1 MKIGHWHLIIFFPIH
16 FGVLAENLT
25 TIKNVE
31 VTTKKFVQ
39 NIMKLQPAISLSQ
52 PEIVNNSLLLNHWR
66 KHIHHGKRHRK
77 SIENSRKRHVS
88 LLSTQKNNN
97 LSIVLPMNW
106 KKNKLNMSS
115 SLTKDPQQTI
125 ANLIQRLINLNH
137 ISSFLSTHSPI
148 NNKSQ
153 IINTENNHHDEN
165 NITNAIVNHISNYS
179 DLPVTP
185 NLFKKTYKSCNP
197 ANNSSNGLL
206 CNEYHF
212 SNFSIFKTPLSLKDN
227 LTTPSSFLARLSILN
242 ESLNK
247 SEDLKLNQQF
257 TSDPLKIFKK
267 KLPLVT
273 SEIINATTVRSS
285 FIIIDELG
293 FFGDPIEDT
302 PDVKPKESY
311 HSRPSSIFDYIFGEN
326 NDKTAPEIENQLKHV
341 DLWNMEINRT
351 ERVEPESFTMKF
363 KLIGDNNVSE
373 PQYNLRMNKKNV
385 EEKMK
390 NNYIPLRSI
399 KQPKSKILNEA
410 DFQSAFLSTF
420 YISIAMCGIFFAI
433 VVWWRRFSIIKKS
446 NFTTISDSVHLPPTP
461 SSPLAAQRAGQLR
474 V

>member
-1 MKIGHWHLIIFFPIH
+1 
-16 FGVLAENLT
+16 
-25 TIKNVE
+25 
-31 VTTKKFVQ
+31 
-39 NIMKLQPAISLSQ
+39 MKLQPGISLSQ
-52 PEIVNNSLLLNHWR
+52 PEIINNSLLLNHWR

-115 SLTKDPQQTI
+115 SVTKDPQQTI
-125 ANLIQRLINLNH
+125 ANLIHRLINLNH

-148 NNKSQ
+148 NNDSQ
-153 IINTENNHHDEN
+153 IINPQNNHHDEN
-165 NITNAIVNHISNYS
+165 NITDSIVNHTTNYS
-179 DLPVTP
+179 DLPVTS
-185 NLFKKTYKSCNP
+185 NLFKNTYKSCNP
-197 ANNSSNGLL
+197 TSNSSNGL

-212 SNFSIFKTPLSLKDN
+212 SNFSIFKTPLSLTDN
-227 LTTPSSFLARLSILN
+227 LTTPSSLLARLSNLN
-242 ESLNK
+242 EPLNK
-247 SEDLKLNQQF
+247 SDLKLDQKF
-257 TSDPLKIFKK
+257 TSDPLKIFEK

-273 SEIINATTVRSS
+273 SEIINATTVRSK

-302 PDVKPKESY
+302 PIAKRKENY

-326 NDKTAPEIENQLKHV
+326 NDNTAPEIENRLKHV

-363 KLIGDNNVSE
+363 KLIGDNNDHYLPSWRSNNNIYSSKIPE
-373 PQYNLRMNKKNV
+373 PQFNLRMNKKNF
-385 EEKMK
+385 EEKIK

-420 YISIAMCGIFFAI
+420 YSIF
-433 VVWWRRFSIIKKS
+433 KK
-446 NFTTISDSVHLPPTP
+446 
-461 SSPLAAQRAGQLR
+461 
-474 V
+474 